1 MRRREFLGVLGG
13 AAAAMPL
20 AALAQ
25 QPTIP
30 IVGFLSSE
38 TPDLFGN
45 LVRAFRQGLT
55 ETGAIEGRNVAIEFH
70 WAQGQYDRLPEL
82 AADLVRRRVTL
93 IAANGT
99 AAVAAKAATA
109 TIPIVFFSGA
119 DPVQRGF
126 VASLNRPGGN
136 LTGVSSLN
144 AELGPKRLELLHG
157 LVPEAS
163 TIALLVKPTN
173 PNAEVLSRSNDMNA
187 AAHALG
193 LQLHVLHA
201 STERDFEPAFASLAR
216 LRIGGLVISSDA
228 FFTSRKEQLAALA
241 VRHRIPTIYQNREF
255 AVAGG
260 LVSYGGSDADV
271 YRLMGVYTARILNGE
286 KPGDLPVQQAIK
298 TELII
303 NLKTAKALGV
313 TVPLLLLG
321 RADEVIE

>member
-163 TIALLVKPTN
+163 TIALLVNPTN

-187 AAHALG
+187 AAHPLG

-260 LVSYGGSDADV
+260 LVSYGGSDADA

-303 NLKTAKALGV
+303 SLKTAKALGV